1 MTDDEKK
8 RYLEGILAQH
18 STIRETNQ
26 IIDENVDKI
35 VWDLYKTA
43 DIAHDARKILN
54 SIQYDFE
61 TKTSFQGCDYA
72 FLFLAIGLQCV
83 RYMIIDKY
91 TKRKTDKESAE
102 AAHKVQDEI
111 LGNAENNT
119 STSTLYHASRSD
131 IIYTYKVPFDAIKG
145 SKEWGVGGQNK
156 GIGGVDHRLMTLGH
170 DPLYGWIFG
179 TSNIMTNTLTTTDM
193 RSFHVDLDK
202 FSVFGPASTS
212 IMLGEFVSRSSKN
225 IEDLAYS
232 LIKEGIH
239 LASDMYTKNGISLPG
254 IQRWLS
260 PEGAKQLSKYG
271 IDLGNT
277 VKIGAQAG
285 LAILINQLIA
295 MFHRLTAQPNEDD
308 RLFEVRTRKILLYS
322 NVISSTSNIIYVAL
336 KSFMQQSLA
345 IESLDIGGLLVT
357 IYRIAT
363 DPKIINEIREE
374 YVFGKFDAMIRGEA
388 LNLTP
393 IVMDS

>member
-1 MTDDEKK
+1 M
-8 RYLEGILAQH
+8 
-18 STIRETNQ
+18 
-26 IIDENVDKI
+26 
-35 VWDLYKTA
+35 
-43 DIAHDARKILN
+43 
-54 SIQYDFE
+54 
-61 TKTSFQGCDYA
+61 
-72 FLFLAIGLQCV
+72 
-83 RYMIIDKY
+83 
-91 TKRKTDKESAE
+91 
-102 AAHKVQDEI
+102 
-111 LGNAENNT
+111 
-119 STSTLYHASRSD
+119 
-131 IIYTYKVPFDAIKG
+131 
-145 SKEWGVGGQNK
+145 
-156 GIGGVDHRLMTLGH
+156 
-170 DPLYGWIFG
+170 
-179 TSNIMTNTLTTTDM
+179 
-193 RSFHVDLDK
+193 
-202 FSVFGPASTS
+202 
-212 IMLGEFVSRSSKN
+212 
-225 IEDLAYS
+225 
-232 LIKEGIH
+232 
-239 LASDMYTKNGISLPG
+239 ASDMYTKNGISLPG